1 MNCSTC
7 ENPVDNA
14 GLICADCGKKTHE
27 NCGSLVAS
35 PNLDDMGSEIMFYC
49 FSCKNP
55 AQNFPSNPN
64 SLESSSQVSIKTPR
78 ADYASRYS
86 ATLNQIES
94 DSKSLP
100 KFDLKARKSIMEEFF
115 EGGG

>member
-1 MNCSTC
+1 
-7 ENPVDNA
+7 
-14 GLICADCGKKTHE
+14 
-27 NCGSLVAS
+27 
-35 PNLDDMGSEIMFYC
+35 MGSEIMFYC

-55 AQNFPSNPN
+55 AQNFSSNPN

-115 EGGG
+115 EGEDKATTSSYSWVATCKLCRRDNSSTKSRQG